1 MATTKG
7 SDRISSVSGTINPQK
22 QTLDQVNRLVALAL
36 GRAGCERCGRL
47 AFFEFKFLGDPGPD
61 FNKVGAISIDVR

>member
-1 MATTKG
+1 MATTK
-7 SDRISSVSGTINPQK
+7 RSSVSSVSLTINPKQ

-36 GRAGCERCGRL
+36 GRAGCDRCGRL

-61 FNKVGAISIDVR
+61 ITKVGGISLDVR